1 MKNVSAYFRLIALLL
16 LSVATVH
23 AQSVTRTFTRS
34 FNMTGIN
41 SVFLDLPGTVE
52 VNSWDNPTLRFEITV
67 QMPDGTSPSML
78 EELVRI
84 GRYNLSL
91 VNSEGQSTVSAPNL
105 KRQLK
110 AKGLDIKEQVSFN
123 VYAPKKLEPT
133 LPAPSGVVEASPKQ

>member
-1 MKNVSAYFRLIALLL
+1 
-16 LSVATVH
+16 
-23 AQSVTRTFTRS
+23 
-34 FNMTGIN
+34 MTGIN

-110 AKGLDIKEQVSFN
+110 AKGADIKEQVSFS
-123 VYAPKKLEPT
+123 VYAPKKLELT